1 MPAHEERF
9 EPGIAPPAGPG
20 GAAYWLVFRKGELL
34 LGPGTGLAAV
44 PCAATPAALGLAA
57 GRQHY
62 LGTLDGRRCYAA
74 EVQADAVVPAGLAP
88 ASLRATIMRGDELV
102 SALAGRAWQ
111 ILEWDRTHRF
121 CGACGTPTEPH
132 PQDRARQCPA
142 CGLLSYPRVT
152 PVVMVL
158 VTRGRE
164 LLLARKPGYVPG
176 RYTVVTGF
184 VEAGE
189 TLEHCMQRETLEE
202 VGVRVKNPRYF
213 GSQPWPFPH
222 SLVLAYEAEYAGGE
236 LRADGV
242 EIEDARWFD
251 VDALP
256 DLPEPVHVSRQLI
269 DDTIARIR
277 AR

>member
-1 MPAHEERF
+1 
-9 EPGIAPPAGPG
+9 
-20 GAAYWLVFRKGELL
+20 
-34 LGPGTGLAAV
+34 
-44 PCAATPAALGLAA
+44 
-57 GRQHY
+57 
-62 LGTLDGRRCYAA
+62 
-74 EVQADAVVPAGLAP
+74 
-88 ASLRATIMRGDELV
+88 MREGD
-102 SALAGRAWQ
+102 
-111 ILEWDRTHRF
+111 T
-121 CGACGTPTEPH
+121 
-132 PQDRARQCPA
+132 
-142 CGLLSYPRVT
+142 
-152 PVVMVL
+152 
-158 VTRGRE
+158 
-164 LLLARKPGYVPG
+164 

-222 SLVLAYEAEYAGGE
+222 SLVLAYEAVYAGGE